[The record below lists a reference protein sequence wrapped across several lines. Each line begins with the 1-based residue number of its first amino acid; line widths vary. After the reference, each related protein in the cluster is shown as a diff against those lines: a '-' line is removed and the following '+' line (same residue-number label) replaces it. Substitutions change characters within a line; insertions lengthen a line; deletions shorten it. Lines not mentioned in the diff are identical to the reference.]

1 LVHSGTDFTIEFYA
15 YRDALPHDCI
25 SNVFSNALSK
35 ALANPYE
42 QRISPERIEFW
53 DRPAQLI
60 LFPGESMTWIMWV
73 KALWLM
79 REFVQEKAMS
89 FEWQFIVLAPG
100 LADVGRGALL
110 NGLVKEKGDMYKP
123 S

>member
-1 LVHSGTDFTIEFYA
+1 
-15 YRDALPHDCI
+15 
-25 SNVFSNALSK
+25 
-35 ALANPYE
+35 
-42 QRISPERIEFW
+42 
-53 DRPAQLI
+53 
-60 LFPGESMTWIMWV
+60 V